1 MRRKA
6 VVSFVLVMMFL
17 ISVFP
22 MSNFLRAADSGGISG
37 DPVDWWS
44 TFHHDLTHTGYS
56 TSMAPTIDLTLWKYA
71 TGSIV
76 ESSPAVVGGVVYVG
90 SEDDKVYAFGPV
102 SQRTSYTLPLVV
114 AGAIVIVAIALF
126 IVAVVRRERKRR
138 LPSESVL
145 PGSENGVKGSQ
156 FLFSGS

>member
-1 MRRKA
+1 VA
-6 VVSFVLVMMFL
+6 GGVVYAGSYNDDVYALNATTGAL
-17 ISVFP
+17 I
-22 MSNFLRAADSGGISG
+22 
-37 DPVDWWS
+37 W
-44 TFHHDLTHTGYS
+44 TY
-56 TSMAPTIDLTLWKYA
+56 K
-71 TGSIV
+71 TGSWV
-76 ESSPAVVGGVVYVG
+76 LSSPAVADGVVYVGSLDDHVYALNATTGALVWKYKTDNVVDSSPAVAGGVVYVG